1 MVRTLIREPLVHF
14 FAIGLVLFGLNA
26 VVAARGDD
34 PRKIVVTSGTY
45 ERIATAFEQGH
56 GRKPTAD
63 ELKPLIDTW
72 VSNEVMYREAK
83 SMQLDQGDEMI
94 RERVVQK
101 VRVMI
106 AGEIDVGHLD
116 DDALRD
122 WFEDHRDNYDRPAF
136 YDFTFAR
143 VDGDEDEAKAVAAQW
158 QGVDDVRAANP
169 TRRILSF
176 QVRPEENV
184 VQLLGRSATQ
194 TLKRL
199 AVGDWAPVEG
209 PTGWGL
215 VRLDHLEP
223 PRPAVF
229 EEVKADV
236 RKRWTT
242 WATQRQGAERIAD
255 MRRQYVVV
263 YQDIDAGLLA
273 DGPQVADAAG
283 PETRPDDS

>member
-1 MVRTLIREPLVHF
+1 M
-14 FAIGLVLFGLNA
+14 
-26 VVAARGDD
+26 
-34 PRKIVVTSGTY
+34 
-45 ERIATAFEQGH
+45 
-56 GRKPTAD
+56 
-63 ELKPLIDTW
+63 
-72 VSNEVMYREAK
+72 
-83 SMQLDQGDEMI
+83 
-94 RERVVQK
+94 
-101 VRVMI
+101 
-106 AGEIDVGHLD
+106 
-116 DDALRD
+116 
-122 WFEDHRDNYDRPAF
+122 
-136 YDFTFAR
+136 
-143 VDGDEDEAKAVAAQW
+143 AAQW
-158 QGVDDVRAANP
+158 QGLDDVRAANP

-184 VQLLGRSATQ
+184 VQLLGRSATR

-273 DGPQVADAAG
+273 DGPQVADATG